1 MDEPPP
7 LDFIA
12 HIRGELEATLARA
25 RDAARMPWR
34 DLTAATL
41 AELRFNSIADWLPP
55 EEAASLREAF
65 AREMA
70 RLWDVVAQETE
81 ETP

>member
-7 LDFIA
+7 PDFIA
-12 HIRGELEATLARA
+12 RIRRELESTLARA

-41 AELRFNSIADWLPP
+41 AEMRFKSIANWLPP

-65 AREMA
+65 AREMSL
-70 RLWDVVAQETE
+70 LWDVVAQETG